1 MNWRKNLT
9 NWKIKIGYEIVDD
22 IALDKYVDL
31 SKTCHWLACGGSG
44 SGKSVF
50 MMYVLNQLLN
60 TDITLYIGD
69 FKGSGDYTALSPKY
83 AEFGDCVALI
93 EEFYE
98 QYQYIKQNKT
108 GEHIYLIID
117 EYSGMLVWL
126 ESQDKKKAS
135 EIKGK
140 VAEILMQGRS
150 LPGGGGA
157 WIMCILQRGD
167 ASHFSTGSRD
177 NFMLSVGFSRLS
189 KESRGMLGFHSEDIP
204 VDYEPCTGK
213 ALLSIDGEPLSVLQ
227 VPTLQVDKLRKLL
240 RKKAERRN
248 GAAVS

>member
-1 MNWRKNLT
+1 MENR
-9 NWKIKIGYEIVDD
+9 KIKIGYEIVDD

-31 SKTCHWLACGGSG
+31 SKTCHWLVCGGSG

-108 GEHIYLIID
+108 GKHILIILD
-117 EYSGMLVWL
+117 EYAGMLVWL
-126 ESQDKKKAS
+126 EGQDKKKAT

-140 VAEILMQGRS
+140 MAEILMQGRS
-150 LPGGGGA
+150 LPGGGSA
-157 WIMCILQRGD
+157 WCFCILQRAD
-167 ASHFSTGSRD
+167 ASYFSFGARL
-177 NFMLSVGFSRLS
+177 NFMLSVGFSRLD
-189 KESRGMLGFHSEDIP
+189 KETKIMLGFNSDDIP
-204 VDYEPCTGK
+204 LDYEPCTGK
-213 ALLSIDGEPLSVLQ
+213 ALISIDGESLSILQ
-227 VPTLQVDKLRKLL
+227 VPTVPVDKLRKLL
-240 RKKAERRN
+240 CKKAERRN
-248 GAAVS
+248 GVAVS